1 MTAIK
6 TKHEQHII
14 DLSRK
19 KVSKSSLQ
27 KTLKR
32 TKLRSMIRKEDG
44 ISVTLFITKI
54 KVGVYDI
61 HLNIYDF
68 TGYQFD
74 KDLKLPKARPFD
86 IAITESNNDFPID
99 LNVDSTFKNQPWVK
113 INNEKNLNVDSLI
126 ESIMHCK
133 RVSEMKAF
141 L

>member
-6 TKHEQHII
+6 TKLEQNII

-27 KTLKR
+27 KTLKG
-32 TKLRSMIRKEDG
+32 TKLRSLVRKEDG
-44 ISVTLFITKI
+44 ISITLFITTI
-54 KVGVYDI
+54 KVGIYDI

-86 IAITESNNDFPID
+86 IAITESNQDYPID
-99 LNVDSTFKNQPWVK
+99 LNADSVFKNQPWVQV
-113 INNEKNLNVDSLI
+113 NNEKNLNVDSLI

-133 RVSEMKAF
+133 RVSQMKTF